1 MNALLNTVQEP
12 TPKNMEQ
19 EPLAGPSKRLKDSY
33 LELAEFESQLLRF
46 QAVANIVAEGSMIES
61 GFD

>member
-19 EPLAGPSKRLKDSY
+19 EPLVGPSKRLKDSY